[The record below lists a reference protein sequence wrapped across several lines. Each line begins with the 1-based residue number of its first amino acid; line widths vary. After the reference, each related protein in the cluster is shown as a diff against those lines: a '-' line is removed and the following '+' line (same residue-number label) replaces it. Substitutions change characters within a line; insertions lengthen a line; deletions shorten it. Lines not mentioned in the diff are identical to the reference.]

1 MKKQKKTTT
10 DICLLKRYWT
20 PCIVA
25 AYNGLPTTLFLVIYF
40 EKSILV
46 NLP

>member
-1 MKKQKKTTT
+1 MKKKKSKKT

-25 AYNGLPTTLFLVIYF
+25 AYNGWPTTLFFKFIS
-40 EKSILV
+40 KNIL
-46 NLP
+46 